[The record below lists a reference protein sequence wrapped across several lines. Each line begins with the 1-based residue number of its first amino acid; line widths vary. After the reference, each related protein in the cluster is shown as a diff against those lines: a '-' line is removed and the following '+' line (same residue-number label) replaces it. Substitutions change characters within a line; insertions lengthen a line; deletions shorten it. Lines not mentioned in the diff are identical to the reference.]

1 MSEGLLGDLSHCCV
15 PSAHCPYLHV
25 HSHPL
30 PFASQRV
37 LPRSASTAPASGNSR
52 GTKSVEQD
60 PSPPHPTG
68 TRHPFDQVATCP
80 PAVKQSTGE
89 PQGRSFPW
97 GVKCP
102 IRSRGLCTEAPGSVW
117 LPAGPRRTVWTHP
130 LNKRVTGAAV
140 SSSPVNKYQRAL
152 SAAGI
157 IDQPLNSASGSRCC
171 NSHRA
176 LPAAER

>member
-1 MSEGLLGDLSHCCV
+1 MRGFWGTFPTAVCPQHAALISMCIHIAAICIPTSVATFSFHSSCV
-15 PSAHCPYLHV
+15 RE
-25 HSHPL
+25 
-30 PFASQRV
+30 FQRDKV
-37 LPRSASTAPASGNSR
+37 SGAGSF
-52 GTKSVEQD
+52 
-60 PSPPHPTG
+60 PPHPTG